1 MDVVQIG
8 SKFIASYKIKQN
20 WTVDWLKAHRRSPKT
35 KISSPSTSQTDRP
48 LVRITHR
55 TAAHRLP
62 AMVALIQFHHRTH
75 HCTRQPRLVGL
86 QLDSTPPVPRY
97 LIITSRTVP
106 DVLTIPKIRS
116 TCLQLASDKCHP
128 VLLAFLSL
136 ECLYLRFHHFH
147 HWRQPRVSFSI
158 IRLYHYSKASRIYQ
172 NYTIMI
178 WSQIML
184 RPTSLVSCRCTHST
198 RF

>member
-20 WTVDWLKAHRRSPKT
+20 WTAAWLKAHLRSLKT

-55 TAAHRLP
+55 TADPRLP
-62 AMVALIQFHHRTH
+62 AMVEPIRFHHRTH
-75 HCTRQPRLVGL
+75 LCTRQPRPVAL
-86 QLDSTPPVPRY
+86 QLDSTRPVHRY

-106 DVLTIPKIRS
+106 DALTIPKIRS

-128 VLLAFLSL
+128 VLASLSL

-158 IRLYHYSKASRIYQ
+158 IRLYPCSKASRIYQ

-184 RPTSLVSCRCTHST
+184 RPTSLVLCRCTHLT